1 MNTIIYIITLTMV
14 NARHIRERRPTVSL
28 YAKTGRHLAMSSTG
42 LVHMTLEPHSVY
54 TNVEMITT
62 GDNQFYIR
70 SIETGRYLSVAKTS
84 SKRKR
89 LTTTVTKTGATVFTE
104 KLMANNFNSYA
115 MKNNSNC
122 RLTVKKSMKVRVSC
136 RRRHRLTE
144 VSFLPRRVNRH

>member
-1 MNTIIYIITLTMV
+1 MV

-42 LVHMTLEPHSVY
+42 LVHMTLEPHSIY

-70 SIETGRYLSVAKTS
+70 SVETGRYLTVAKTN

-89 LTTTVTKTGATVFTE
+89 LTTTVTQKGATVFTE
-104 KLMANNFNSYA
+104 KLLSNNFNSYA
-115 MKNNSNC
+115 MQNKSNC
-122 RLTVKKSMKVRVSC
+122 RLSVKKSHKVRVSC
-136 RRRHRLTE
+136 RRRHRLSE

>member
-1 MNTIIYIITLTMV
+1 MNTIIYIIAFTMV

-42 LVHMTLEPHSVY
+42 LVHMTLEPHSIY

-70 SIETGRYLSVAKTS
+70 SVQTGRYLSVAKTN

-89 LTTTVTKTGATVFTE
+89 LTTTVTQKGATVFTE
-104 KLMANNFNSYA
+104 KLLSNNFNSYA
-115 MKNNSNC
+115 MKNKSNC
-122 RLTVKKSMKVRVSC
+122 RLSVKKSHKVRVSC
-136 RRRHRLTE
+136 RRRHRLSE